1 MSTNRTLFT
10 AALVCVIASSVFAND
25 TITKITPS
33 KTTSSVIAAT
43 PVKQINI
50 NQAKAKDLLNVKGLT
65 PASAR
70 AIVAYR
76 KRHGAFKSLN
86 DLAKVRVLKKMNP
99 ADLQAIQAQLS
110 V

>member
-1 MSTNRTLFT
+1 MSSNRTLFT
-10 AALVCVIASSVFAND
+10 AALVCVIASSVFASEA
-25 TITKITPS
+25 ITKIIPS
-33 KTTSSVIAAT
+33 KTSSVIAAT
-43 PVKQINI
+43 PVKQVNI
-50 NQAKAKDLLNVKGLT
+50 NQAKAKELLNVKGLT

-70 AIVAYR
+70 AIVSYR
-76 KRHGAFKSLN
+76 KKHGEFKSLN